1 MWVIELDDRLE
12 TDMEFENIQIDE
24 HNNAICTGIITKNSD
39 GTKVVKE
46 LTMIIKKWI
55 FVEEKREEKENA

>member
-12 TDMEFENIQIDE
+12 TDMEFENIRIDE

-39 GTKVVKE
+39 GTKVVE